1 MGLLALLSCAPSVKK
16 SVHEDTTF
24 DKKIDSVQLKEQA
37 KKLAT
42 DNTLVDALDETTEVK
57 RRVDYINAL
66 DETTE
71 VKRRV
76 DYINPE
82 ANKEESVEETE
93 EKVVV
98 EEFNIRDH
106 LPNHNIT
113 ISFTDIDLASAF
125 YTLASLVD
133 RNIVIDDSVQGQL
146 SIDLYNEPWDI
157 AVLTIAKLKDLSID
171 VVLETGMLQVFSS
184 ARFAALQ
191 PPAIVEEVIAEV
203 EEEKKIEYSTAVFNI
218 FNEVATIT
226 ATLTS
231 LLTEDEKAMVQV
243 LQPNEATKTLIATA
257 DDGVLDRIEI
267 LLNEID
273 RKVKQDS
280 TAVFNIFFNEVEEI
294 TATLTS
300 LLTEDEKA
308 MVQVLQPNEA
318 TKTLIAT
325 ADDGVLDRI
334 EILLNEIDKKVKQVY
349 FEVFIVTAQ
358 DNFAYEFGSRLGL
371 YSTGGGGTV
380 GGRNVNLNQV
390 SGIVG
395 SAPTASSDIALGT
408 SAGSLFNGLIS
419 GTSGIGLIADVGVA
433 KFKAE
438 LDLLESDGVSTTI
451 SNPKILLTNGKTG
464 NFKQIVQYT
473 TLTQPTEGEPEQ
485 ISGEAGLILSLTPY
499 IGNNNQI
506 KLKYYLE
513 DSSVGTA
520 VAGQVPDKT
529 KTAIGSESEPIE
541 MFIQNKQIMVLGG
554 LYTSTATDSSSG
566 VPGAKRVPV
575 IRWFTSNKEMKD
587 EQKELLFFI
596 IPTII

>member
-1 MGLLALLSCAPSVKK
+1 MMGLLALLSCAPSVKK

-218 FNEVATIT
+218 FNEVAT
-226 ATLTS
+226 
-231 LLTEDEKAMVQV
+231 
-243 LQPNEATKTLIATA
+243 
-257 DDGVLDRIEI
+257 
-267 LLNEID
+267 
-273 RKVKQDS
+273 
-280 TAVFNIFFNEVEEI
+280 I

-575 IRWFTSNKEMKD
+575 VRWFTSNKEMKD